1 MPRTRANPQRGR
13 SIMRLKHQLMLGP
26 YVAAAMLLVAVGA
39 CIGVSSH
46 YSQAINAQQQ
56 EARAAEST
64 VQQTAEQL
72 GAELTGLYRT
82 MVAAEAPGDTVEQQ
96 RDQLALRIDARIK
109 RVGQIASESGDPS
122 AIASAQAIE
131 QMAASFVDAAVV
143 ALDAGGVRSAAGLAA
158 LRNAASEYQQL
169 AGAIESIYL
178 SVRDRHQVAD
188 QTVRAQAQNITLA
201 FGALAFVTAAGAIG
215 LAWRVQRRVLAD
227 LRQVAGSAVRV
238 AEGVLD
244 TVAHDQRD
252 DELGDVL
259 RAQATMVERLRAMVR
274 QVSESSDSIRVAS
287 NEVASGNADLSQR
300 TEQAAASL
308 QRSASSMEQLT
319 GTVRQSADSAAQ
331 ANQLAA
337 SASGAA
343 TRGGAVMQQ
352 VVSNMNAIAG
362 ASKRIADIIGTI
374 DGIAFQTNILAL
386 NAAVEAARAGEQG
399 RGFAVVAGEVRNLA
413 QRSAEAAKEIKSLIG
428 DSVDKVESGAKLVR
442 DAGSAM
448 DEIVSGVQRVSDI
461 IGEISA
467 AAAEQRAGIEQVNGS
482 VSELE
487 QMTQQ
492 NAALVEQ
499 SAAAAESLRE
509 QAHKL
514 AAAVAGFKLDRRL
527 QARRPPC
534 AGAAAPGGAAGAGP
548 AGRAGAGGDRRRAA
562 ARPHHAT
569 GCRGSARG
577 RPPARGTRSM
587 DMITEGLARRDGQ
600 RDAAIAARAGEY
612 LTFRLGAEE
621 YGIDILRV
629 QEIRSYEAPTRIA
642 NAPAYLKGVI
652 NLRGVIVPIV
662 DLRVR
667 LGCELA
673 EYNPFTV
680 VIVLNVKGRV
690 VGAVVDSV
698 SDVLELPAQ
707 AIRPAPPMA
716 GHGADHGILTGIG
729 SVGERMLI
737 LMDIEALLSS
747 PDMGLL
753 GADR

>member
-1 MPRTRANPQRGR
+1 
-13 SIMRLKHQLMLGP
+13 MRLKHKLMLGP

-64 VQQTAEQL
+64 VQQTGEQL

-82 MVAAEAPGDTVEQQ
+82 MVAAESVSADTVKQQ
-96 RDQLALRIDARIK
+96 RDELGLRIDTRIK

-131 QMAASFVDAAVV
+131 QMAASFVDAAVA
-143 ALDAGGVRSAAGLAA
+143 ALDAGSVRSPAGLAA

-178 SVRDRHQVAD
+178 SVRDRHQGAD
-188 QTVRAQAQNITLA
+188 QTMRAKAQDITLA

-244 TVAHDQRD
+244 TVAHDRRD

-259 RAQATMVERLRAMVR
+259 RAQSTMVERLRAMVR

-362 ASKRIADIIGTI
+362 ASKRIADIIG
-374 DGIAFQTNILAL
+374 
-386 NAAVEAARAGEQG
+386 
-399 RGFAVVAGEVRNLA
+399 
-413 QRSAEAAKEIKSLIG
+413 
-428 DSVDKVESGAKLVR
+428 
-442 DAGSAM
+442 
-448 DEIVSGVQRVSDI
+448 
-461 IGEISA
+461 
-467 AAAEQRAGIEQVNGS
+467 
-482 VSELE
+482 
-487 QMTQQ
+487 
-492 NAALVEQ
+492 
-499 SAAAAESLRE
+499 
-509 QAHKL
+509 
-514 AAAVAGFKLDRRL
+514 
-527 QARRPPC
+527 
-534 AGAAAPGGAAGAGP
+534 
-548 AGRAGAGGDRRRAA
+548 
-562 ARPHHAT
+562 
-569 GCRGSARG
+569 
-577 RPPARGTRSM
+577 
-587 DMITEGLARRDGQ
+587 
-600 RDAAIAARAGEY
+600 
-612 LTFRLGAEE
+612 
-621 YGIDILRV
+621 
-629 QEIRSYEAPTRIA
+629 
-642 NAPAYLKGVI
+642 
-652 NLRGVIVPIV
+652 
-662 DLRVR
+662 
-667 LGCELA
+667 
-673 EYNPFTV
+673 
-680 VIVLNVKGRV
+680 
-690 VGAVVDSV
+690 
-698 SDVLELPAQ
+698 
-707 AIRPAPPMA
+707 
-716 GHGADHGILTGIG
+716 
-729 SVGERMLI
+729 
-737 LMDIEALLSS
+737 
-747 PDMGLL
+747 
-753 GADR
+753 